1 MGPKQY
7 MHYSLR
13 QLHAGQLSLARPKRP
28 HESSALSN
36 NVRCLL
42 RWKWAV
48 LNACQAG
55 RSFPFPVGFVRAE
68 QFLHGNPHCFGQLE
82 DDIAPTQVSTALP
95 VGQRTAWNTDRL
107 RQFVLAQFPFRT
119 ENVQPSTVSI
129 STRQ

>member
-28 HESSALSN
+28 HENSALSN

-55 RSFPFPVGFVRAE
+55 RSFTLSVGFVCAE
-68 QFLHGNPHCFGQLE
+68 QFLHRNPHCFCQFE
-82 DDIAPTQVSTALP
+82 DDIAPTQVSAALP
-95 VGQRTAWNTDRL
+95 IGQCASWNADRL
-107 RQFVLAQFPFRT
+107 RQFVLAQFPFGT